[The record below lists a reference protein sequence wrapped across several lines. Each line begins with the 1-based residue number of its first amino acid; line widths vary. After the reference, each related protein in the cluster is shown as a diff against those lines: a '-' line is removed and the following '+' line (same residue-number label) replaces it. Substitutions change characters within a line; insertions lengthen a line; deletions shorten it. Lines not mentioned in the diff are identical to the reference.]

1 MKEEHKITK
10 DKLLTTIPL
19 LKKEWRIS
27 FDFIASGFS
36 GLAQILHLTT
46 GGKGAGKGAKYGD
59 RTPAIWTHA
68 TKGFLIA
75 SAVGGKYSYSKF
87 FKALPAAGEW
97 VNIQVGQE
105 MEASKMIYY
114 IYIAG
119 KKVFSTTNSKP
130 SEFEN
135 VQVFSSSRWYSPVNG
150 LIRNLLIENKNE
162 EPNSC
167 LLDWKTEFFLPTEHP
182 LKKASLLTTL
192 PTLTKEWKISFELK
206 PTNYQ
211 YASFAQ
217 ILQLSIG
224 GKSES
229 VGDRTPA
236 LWIHKTRG
244 VYLATTLGGKVF
256 TGKFFKTKKP
266 ATKKWTSV
274 EISQTKRGSK
284 YMFSFALKGE
294 TLWDV
299 ENKDPR
305 QFSSVK
311 VFASSSWYE
320 AQVGSIRG
328 LKIENKMPGK

>member
-1 MKEEHKITK
+1 MT
-10 DKLLTTIPL
+10 
-19 LKKEWRIS
+19 S
-27 FDFIASGFS
+27 S
-36 GLAQILHLTT
+36 Q
-46 GGKGAGKGAKYGD
+46 AG
-59 RTPAIWTHA
+59 
-68 TKGFLIA
+68 
-75 SAVGGKYSYSKF
+75 
-87 FKALPAAGEW
+87 
-97 VNIQVGQE
+97 
-105 MEASKMIYY
+105 
-114 IYIAG
+114 
-119 KKVFSTTNSKP
+119 
-130 SEFEN
+130 
-135 VQVFSSSRWYSPVNG
+135 SPG
-150 LIRNLLIENKNE
+150 WPKNE

-167 LLDWKTEFFLPTEHP
+167 LLDWKTAFSLPTEHP

-211 YASFAQ
+211 YKSFAQ

-224 GKSES
+224 GRSES

-236 LWIHKTRG
+236 LWIHKTKG
-244 VYLATTLGGKVF
+244 VYLATTLGGSVY
-256 TGKFFKTKKP
+256 TGNFFKTKKP
-266 ATKKWTSV
+266 PTNEWTSV

-284 YMFSFALKGE
+284 YMFSFVLKGE

-328 LKIENKMPGK
+328 LKIENKMSGEYSNSLNFTHKAFSSSDTDSCMVRLG